1 MPFNSMYVNAV
12 FVHAVE
18 STRDESAGAT
28 ASSANN
34 NNDNNDNN
42 NNNNNNNKDDGE
54 NGILN
59 FLKQPLIF
67 TKHDHTVG
75 ELILYLCLMGGLFLY
90 MIHREPPRKRRSK
103 QQRRGTTIFFPDAT
117 KKK

>member
-1 MPFNSMYVNAV
+1 MPFNSMYVNAD

-18 STRDESAGAT
+18 STSDVSAGAA

-34 NNDNNDNN
+34 NNDNANH
-42 NNNNNNNKDDGE
+42 KDDGG

-59 FLKQPLIF
+59 FLKQPLTF

-75 ELILYLCLMGGLFLY
+75 ELILYLCLLGGLFLY
-90 MIHREPPRKRRSK
+90 MTHREPPRKRRSK

>member
-18 STRDESAGAT
+18 STSDESAGAA
-28 ASSANN
+28 ASSVNN
-34 NNDNNDNN
+34 NNDNANH
-42 NNNNNNNKDDGE
+42 KDDGG

-59 FLKQPLIF
+59 FLKQPLTF

-75 ELILYLCLMGGLFLY
+75 ELILYLCLLGGLFLY
-90 MIHREPPRKRRSK
+90 MTHREPPRKRRSK